1 MKYLIIATICFVSI
15 NLSAQKVFL
24 SGTILNFHNQM
35 QVEDLSEIKE
45 LSLPNLERTFIPDSA
60 GKFSVS
66 FPLAAPN
73 YFRIGR
79 NILYLSPGD
88 TLSVTLDYMA
98 PEKAHFAGN
107 SSASIAANQYLESTP
122 FPKGGSFLNAGDHI
136 KNSIQA
142 TIDTVFVIASERK
155 KTLDSYQH
163 LTKEFYRNEEV
174 RIHADLANSLWHIP
188 TYFLWKYPV
197 KKESIPDFMDSVQ
210 KITTSYIIEQLSDYV
225 DPTYLKLVVFRDMI
239 ADNQKTIPE
248 IKKNRKIQEFIRAS
262 ELFDMLQDLDNKQ
275 EILALKPAIDSIQT
289 LDYRSAL
296 INTYDKKLGLTNGDQ
311 AKDLKLTNRAGKQV
325 KLSSFKG
332 KVLYIDIWAT
342 WCGPCVEELPH
353 LDSLRK
359 KFATNKNIEFIS
371 LSIEDD
377 KLKWKNYIAANKLS
391 GTQMIIDRSLLN
403 DYNVITIP
411 RVIIIDKDF
420 KVAAMY
426 GGLPSKQKTVE
437 FLNQLNQNG
446 ITR

>member
-107 SSASIAANQYLESTP
+107 STASIAANQYLESTP

-136 KNSIQA
+136 KNNIQA
-142 TIDTVFVIASERK
+142 TIDTVLVIASERK

-197 KKESIPDFMDSVQ
+197 KKETIPDFMDSVQ
-210 KITTSYIIEQLSDYV
+210 KITTPYIVEQLSDYV
-225 DPTYLKLVVFRDMI
+225 DPTYLKLVVFRDMM
-239 ADNQKTIPE
+239 AVNQKAISE

-262 ELFDMLQDLDNKQ
+262 DLFARLQELENKQ
-275 EILALKPAIDSIQT
+275 EILSLKPSIDSIQT
-289 LDYRSAL
+289 LDYRTAL

-311 AKDLKLTNRAGKQV
+311 AKDLTLTNRAGKSV
-325 KLSSFKG
+325 KLSSLKG
-332 KVLYIDIWAT
+332 KVIYIDIWAT
-342 WCGPCVEELPH
+342 WCGPCIEELPH
-353 LDSLRK
+353 LEKLRK
-359 KFATNKNIEFIS
+359 KFAQNKEIEFIS

-377 KLKWKNYIAANKLS
+377 KQKWKNYISKNNMQ

-403 DYNVITIP
+403 DYNVISIP
-411 RVIIIDKDF
+411 RVIILNKNFTI
-420 KVAAMY
+420 AAMF
-426 GGLPSKQKTVE
+426 GGLPSKTKTVDH
-437 FLNQLNQNG
+437 LNKLLE
-446 ITR
+446 